1 MVAKLPTSFLRKT
14 QPLFT
19 KSRLFWMHQG
29 FWSVSDLIHWV
40 DLRGNLQE
48 TMVVLKPSLCIA
60 ILTLPWVPSGVWPHL
75 WHLISGEC
83 GARCPVQVL
92 LEPTTGACFLVLSC
106 WMTDTSAEAWLV
118 TCLEKLGI
126 YIYYIYMCVCIG
138 FWWFLP
144 RKTSEKAYKHYW
156 YNQKIHQ
163 LCIFFAASACLVSH
177 FRRWDSPS
185 LG

>member
-1 MVAKLPTSFLRKT
+1 
-14 QPLFT
+14 
-19 KSRLFWMHQG
+19 MHQG

-75 WHLISGEC
+75 WHLISAC

-126 YIYYIYMCVCIG
+126 YIYIG

-144 RKTSEKAYKHYW
+144 GKTSGKAYKHYW
-156 YNQKIHQ
+156 YNQKNHQ
-163 LCIFFAASACLVSH
+163 LCIFFAASTCLISH
-177 FRRWDSPS
+177 FRRWDSTS